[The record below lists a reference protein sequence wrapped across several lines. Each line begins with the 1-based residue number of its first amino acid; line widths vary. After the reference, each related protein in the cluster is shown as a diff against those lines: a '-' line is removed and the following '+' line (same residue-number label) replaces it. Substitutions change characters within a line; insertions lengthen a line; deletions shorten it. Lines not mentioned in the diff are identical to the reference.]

1 MKSATDLVREAQL
14 ILGAWL
20 TPGTMTDQEAL
31 RRLVAVMESQDAL
44 ALAIAKGWIPAETQ
58 AQAEVA
64 RFLVRKA
71 ER

>member
-1 MKSATDLVREAQL
+1 MKSATDLVHEAQL

-20 TPGTMTDQEAL
+20 NAGRMTDREAL
-31 RRLVAVMESQDAL
+31 DRLVALFESRDAL
-44 ALAIAKGWIPAETQ
+44 TLAIARGWMRAETPAHQ
-58 AQAEVA
+58 EVA